1 MNTSLDVSAQDSIMS
16 ILIVCD
22 RSTELATLIGMTG
35 TAVPDDEVRGFSH
48 PATALDWCENRTPDL
63 VLVDML
69 MRATNGIELIRRLR
83 ALPHMAGVPLV
94 LMLPRGFEQV
104 ASSALRHGASDFLA
118 TPAVQAELA
127 ARLGNLLALRN
138 ARLAAGG
145 PALAAS
151 AGFAGRA
158 LVH

>member
-1 MNTSLDVSAQDSIMS
+1 MS

-22 RSTELATLIGMTG
+22 RSTELATLIAMTG
-35 TAVPDDEVRGFSH
+35 AAVPDDPVRGFSH
-48 PATALDWCENRTPDL
+48 PASALDWCENHTPDL

-94 LMLPRGFEQV
+94 LLLPRGFEQV
-104 ASSALRHGASDFLA
+104 AASALRHGASDFLA

-127 ARLGNLLALRN
+127 ARVGNLLALRV
-138 ARLAAGG
+138 AQLASGAPGLAAG
-145 PALAAS
+145 S
-151 AGFAGRA
+151 GFAGRA

>member
-1 MNTSLDVSAQDSIMS
+1 MS

-22 RSTELATLIGMTG
+22 RSTELATLIAMTG
-35 TAVPDDEVRGFSH
+35 AAVPEDEVSGFSH
-48 PATALDWCENRTPDL
+48 PAAALDWCENRTPDL

-69 MRATNGIELIRRLR
+69 MRATNGVELIRRLR

-104 ASSALRHGASDFLA
+104 AASALRHGATDFLA
-118 TPAVQAELA
+118 TPAVQAELS
-127 ARLGNLLALRN
+127 ARIGNLLALRN
-138 ARLAAGG
+138 AQLAAGAPVLAAGG
-145 PALAAS
+145 
-151 AGFAGRA
+151 GFAGRA

>member
-1 MNTSLDVSAQDSIMS
+1 MS

-22 RSTELATLIGMTG
+22 RSTELATLIAMTG
-35 TAVPDDEVRGFSH
+35 AAVPDDLVRGFSH
-48 PATALDWCENRTPDL
+48 PATALDWCEHHTPDL

-94 LMLPRGFEQV
+94 LLLPRGFEQV
-104 ASSALRHGASDFLA
+104 AASAMRHGATDFLA

-127 ARLGNLLALRN
+127 ARVGNLLALRT
-138 ARLAAGG
+138 AQLAVGGPGLAAGG
-145 PALAAS
+145 
-151 AGFAGRA
+151 GFAGRA